1 MTNSNPENIYLMN
14 DFRDIYDSFNK
25 WSSLDSKSILITGGT
40 GLIGSFYAK
49 AFLYINSK
57 YRLNMKIT
65 ITFRDHSKL
74 NMKFSNYLN
83 RVDFKAMY
91 WNAHEKFDSTEN
103 YDIVLH
109 TVNIT
114 SSKLYVDK
122 PIETIMT
129 TIDGTNNLLNFFKEK
144 KLDSFIYLSSM
155 EIYGEI
161 QNDNIFTSENFYG
174 TIDLLNPRSS
184 YPLSKRV
191 SENLCIG
198 YNKQYNLPVKIMRLA
213 QTFGAGIDWSENRIF
228 AQFSKSIINNS
239 DIILHTDGTSRG
251 NYVSIVDTFIA
262 SLYIILYGE
271 NGEAYN
277 VVNEENFSTIIDMA
291 KKVVNLYPDKKISV
305 KFDIPESSM
314 VYGYAPKTYLRLS
327 SKKLE
332 HLGWK
337 PIKNLSQM
345 YIDTI
350 NFLIEER
357 KNTNENKKL

>member
-1 MTNSNPENIYLMN
+1 MTIDNKENTFLIK
-14 DFRDIYDSFNK
+14 DFKDIYDSFDN
-25 WSSLDSKSILITGGT
+25 WSFLDSKRILITGGT
-40 GLIGSFYAK
+40 GLIGSIYAK

-57 YRLNMKIT
+57 CNLNMKIA

-74 NMKFSNYLN
+74 NNKFSDYIG
-83 RVDFKAMY
+83 REDFTAIY
-91 WNAHEKFDSTEN
+91 WDAFEKFNTNEI

-122 PIETIMT
+122 PVDTIMT
-129 TIDGTNNLLNFFKEK
+129 TISGSNNLMDFFREK
-144 KLDSFIYLSSM
+144 KIDSFIYLSSM

-161 QNDNIFTSENFYG
+161 QNDNIFTSENSYG
-174 TIDLLNPRSS
+174 FIDLLNPRSS
-184 YPLSKRV
+184 YPLSKQL

-198 YNKQYNLPVKIMRLA
+198 YHKQYNLPTKIMRLA

-239 DIILHTDGTSRG
+239 DIILHTDGSSRG
-251 NYVSIVDTFIA
+251 NYVSIVDSFIA
-262 SLYIILYGE
+262 CIYIILYGE

-291 KKVVNLYPDKKISV
+291 NKVINLYPEKKLLI
-305 KFDIPESSM
+305 KFNIPESNM
-314 VYGYAPKTYLRLS
+314 VYGYAPKTHLRLS

-332 HLGWK
+332 RLGWK

-345 YIDTI
+345 YVDTI
-350 NFLIEER
+350 NYLIEER
-357 KNTNENKKL
+357 KNTSEHKKL